1 MFLSVRLVGSTLE
14 LRPKQARPM
23 QTPWISQGHVSP
35 RTARLC
41 GLEAFDTMSMPCS
54 ILTMVLLSCV
64 LQAFANVEGLFDRLA
79 TYVRARLPQI
89 RQIHE
94 KIRDGVKIH

>member
-1 MFLSVRLVGSTLE
+1 MDISGACISTHRASLWIRGLRHNVDALLYTYYGSPFL
-14 LRPKQARPM
+14 
-23 QTPWISQGHVSP
+23 W
-35 RTARLC
+35 
-41 GLEAFDTMSMPCS
+41 
-54 ILTMVLLSCV
+54 